1 MHRHFV
7 ELEAVA
13 QAILDLVSDA
23 VGVGH
28 IGLTVYRD
36 GQLGEAV
43 VAGPARADGVRD
55 LTPFTPSAS

>member
-13 QAILDLVSDA
+13 QAILHLVGDA
-23 VGVGH
+23 VGVGY

-36 GQLGEAV
+36 GQLSEAV
-43 VAGPARADGVRD
+43 VAG
-55 LTPFTPSAS
+55 SA